1 MSSSASLSFEAA
13 GSAALVAE
21 LQDLL
26 GPKGLI
32 TDPEAMEPFVVDWRG
47 RKSGAALAV
56 ALPATTEE
64 VSAAVKLA
72 AAAGVPMF
80 PQGGNTGLCY
90 GAVPG
95 RGGPGNTP
103 GLVVALN
110 RLNKIREIDKTA
122 NLMTVDAGVILAN
135 AHEAAAAVGR
145 QVPMYLG
152 SEGSAQIGGLIST
165 NAGGTGVVRYG
176 PMRDLVAGI
185 EVVLA
190 DGRVLSEL
198 AGLKKNN
205 TGYDLKHCFVGAEGT
220 LGIVTGAVLRMFPE
234 IRSDAHAWVSVKDP
248 ADALV
253 LLSRLQD
260 DCDPYIQAFE
270 LLSASEVDIAFRHS
284 PNLRLPFDATP
295 AWNLMIELGSPDG
308 DLDLHGRFETLL
320 AAAFEDGLLED
331 GFLAQSKAQADEIW
345 RVRHSLSEAHKKE
358 GVGIVLDVSI
368 RNSRAAEFIHRADRV
383 AAETFPEAETVVVSH
398 LGDGNVHYILMFP
411 HAYWQG
417 LGSEE
422 MQDKKADEVM
432 VAFHDVAAAL
442 GGSFSAEHG
451 VGRKL
456 TGELRRLC
464 DPLRYE
470 MMKRMKSAFDPDNL
484 MNPGVL
490 FGD

>member
-1 MSSSASLSFEAA
+1 MSSASPSPVAA
-13 GSAALVAE
+13 GPAPLVAE
-21 LQDLL
+21 LQELL

-32 TDPEAMEPFVVDWRG
+32 TEPAEMEPFVVDWRG
-47 RKSGAALAV
+47 RKRGTALAV
-56 ALPATTEE
+56 VLPATTEE
-64 VSAAVKLA
+64 VSAAVRLA
-72 AAAGVPMF
+72 TAAGVPVF

-90 GAVPG
+90 GTVPG
-95 RGGPGNTP
+95 SGGPGNTP
-103 GLVVALN
+103 GLVIALN
-110 RLNKIREIDKTA
+110 RMNRIREIDRTA

-135 AHEAAAAVGR
+135 AHEEAAAVGR

-176 PMRDLVAGI
+176 PMRDLVAGV

-190 DGRVLSEL
+190 DGRVLSDL

-220 LGIVTGAVLRMFPE
+220 LGVITGAVLRMFPE
-234 IRSDAHAWVSVKDP
+234 LRSEANAWVSVKDP
-248 ADALV
+248 ADALT

-270 LLSASEVDIAFRHS
+270 LLSASQVDIAFRHV
-284 PNLRLPFDATP
+284 PGLRMPFETTP

-308 DLDLHGRFETLL
+308 DLDLHARFETFL
-320 AAAFEDGLLED
+320 AAAYEDGLVED
-331 GFLAQSKAQADEIW
+331 GFLAQSKAQAEEIW
-345 RVRHSLSEAHKKE
+345 RVRHSLSESNKKE
-358 GVGIVLDVSI
+358 GVGVVLDISI
-368 RNSRAAEFIHRADRV
+368 RNSRAAEFIHTADRG
-383 AAETFPEAETVVVSH
+383 AADAFPEAEIVVVSH

-411 HAYWQG
+411 HDYWQG

-422 MQDKKADEVM
+422 ARDAKADEVM

-451 VGRKL
+451 IGRKL
-456 TGELRRLC
+456 TGELQRLC

-470 MMKRMKSAFDPDNL
+470 MMTRMKAAFDPDNL

-490 FGD
+490 FGN